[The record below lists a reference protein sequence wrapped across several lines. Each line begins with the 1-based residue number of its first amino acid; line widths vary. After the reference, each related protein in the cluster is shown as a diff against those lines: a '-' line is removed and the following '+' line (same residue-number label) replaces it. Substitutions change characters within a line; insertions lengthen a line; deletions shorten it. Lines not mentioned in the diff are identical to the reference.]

1 MACGHCPKIRTYNQL
16 NRSKKSMLKQFS
28 GFKNHNQNLTN
39 PRINIAQRLRIRC
52 VSPNGQT
59 TKIKQG
65 KKKLQHAFRGHALSW
80 SRDFAQHGYDAR
92 KRTQWTTR
100 SQCDWQIVIVV
111 VAAAARAAA
120 VAPHCRVIGVHGV
133 FISVQVK

>member
-1 MACGHCPKIRTYNQL
+1 M
-16 NRSKKSMLKQFS
+16 
-28 GFKNHNQNLTN
+28 
-39 PRINIAQRLRIRC
+39 
-52 VSPNGQT
+52 SPNGQT
-59 TKIKQG
+59 TKQQKEKQG
-65 KKKLQHAFRGHALSW
+65 EKKLQHAFRGHALSW

-120 VAPHCRVIGVHGV
+120 VAPRCRVIGVHGV

>member
-1 MACGHCPKIRTYNQL
+1 M
-16 NRSKKSMLKQFS
+16 
-28 GFKNHNQNLTN
+28 FKNHNQNLTN
-39 PRINIAQRLRIRC
+39 PKINIAQRLRIRC

-59 TKIKQG
+59 TKQQKEKQG

-100 SQCDWQIVIVV
+100 SQCYWQIVIVV

-120 VAPHCRVIGVHGV
+120 VAPRCRVIGVHGV
-133 FISVQVK
+133 FIRVQVQ